1 MKKIIFRKFLFDYL
15 KFFLIALI
23 SSATVIWVFQAVNFL
38 DIMIEDGKDYFV
50 YIKYSLLNY
59 PKTISRIFIFVL
71 FFSLYYVTI
80 KYELNNELI
89 LFWNFGI
96 NKIKLVNF
104 IFKISIFLTI
114 FHIFLNS
121 FVVPHTQIHAKSL
134 LKTSEINFFD
144 NFIKGKKF
152 NDTIK
157 GLTIYAEEKDNSGEL
172 KNLYIKRELDEQQ
185 FQITYAKRG
194 EFDIIGNIPLL
205 VLYNGATITS
215 ENSSVT
221 NISFSK
227 SDFSLANLKSNT
239 VTYVKTQEMHSSKLI
254 KCIQNIY
261 NLTDRLNSS
270 DNIIENCNI
279 KNIRNVLK
287 EVYKRFIVPF
297 YIPVVSII
305 SLMLIILSKEN
316 PKYQKLKITIFL
328 IGFFIILFSETTS
341 RLISNNIF
349 ENILLFLIPLLLI
362 FLSYMF
368 LLFKFNKIEK
378 I

>member
-121 FVVPHTQIHAKSL
+121 LVVPHTQIHAKSL

-157 GLTIYAEEKDNSGEL
+157 GLTIYAEEKDRNGDL
-172 KNLYIKRELDEQQ
+172 KNLYIKRELDENQ
-185 FQITYAKRG
+185 FQITYAKKG
-194 EFDIIGNIPLL
+194 TFDIKGSIPLL

-254 KCIQNIY
+254 ECIQNIY
-261 NLTDRLNSS
+261 NLTNGQNSS
-270 DNIIENCNI
+270 KTIIENCNI
-279 KNIRNVLK
+279 KNIRNILK
-287 EVYKRFIVPF
+287 EVYKRFIIPF

-305 SLMLIILSKEN
+305 SLMLIMLSKEN
-316 PKYQKLKITIFL
+316 PKYQKLKIIIFL

-341 RLISNNIF
+341 RLISNKIF
-349 ENILLFLIPLLLI
+349 ENFLLFLIPLLLI
-362 FLSYMF
+362 FLSYVF
-368 LLFKFNKIEK
+368 LLFKFNKIKK

>member
-15 KFFLIALI
+15 TFFLIALI

-38 DIMIEDGKDYFV
+38 DIMIEDGRDYLV
-50 YIKYSLLNY
+50 YIEYSVLNF

-96 NKIKLVNF
+96 NKINLVNF
-104 IFKISIFLTI
+104 IFKISIFLMI
-114 FHIFLNS
+114 FQILLNS
-121 FVVPHTQIHAKSL
+121 FIVPNAQNHAKSL
-134 LKTSEINFFD
+134 LKKSEVNFFD

-157 GLTIYAEEKDNSGEL
+157 GLTIYAEEKRKNGDL
-172 KNLYIKRELDEQQ
+172 KNLYIKRELKNGE
-185 FQITYAKRG
+185 FQITYAKTG
-194 EFDIIGNIPLL
+194 KIKLTGNTPILEMN
-205 VLYNGATITS
+205 NGATITS
-215 ENSSVT
+215 GNNSVT

-227 SDFSLANLKSNT
+227 SDFSLANFKSNT
-239 VTYVKTQEMHSSKLI
+239 ATYIKTQEMHSTKLI

-261 NLTDRLNSS
+261 NFTDKK
-270 DNIIENCNI
+270 NIKNGKIKNCNI
-279 KNIRNVLK
+279 ENISNIFK
-287 EVYKRFIVPF
+287 EIYKRFIVPI

-305 SLMLIILSKEN
+305 ALMLIILSKEN
-316 PKYQKLKITIFL
+316 HKYQKLRIITFL
-328 IGFFIILFSETTS
+328 IGFFVILFSETTS
-341 RLISNNIF
+341 RLVSKNLL
-349 ENILLFLIPLLLI
+349 ENILLFSIPF
-362 FLSYMF
+362 FLTISLYLF
-368 LLFKFNKIEK
+368 LLFKFNKIKK